1 MIQRIQSIW
10 LFIAVLGAVFLYIT
24 STDLDAELKAP
35 IMLISCCIL
44 IILEG
49 LSLFGYKNRKRQR
62 VLNRLSIILNAL
74 LLGVLSYWLLKLSG
88 GINFPE
94 KGIEPV
100 FPIISIIALQIA
112 NRYIRKDERIVKSVD
127 RLR

>member
-1 MIQRIQSIW
+1 MIQRIQSLW

-35 IMLISCCIL
+35 IMLISCGIL

-100 FPIISIIALQIA
+100 FPVISIIALQIA

>member
-24 STDLDAELKAP
+24 STDLDAELQAP
-35 IMLISCCIL
+35 IMLISCGIL

>member
-10 LFIAVLGAVFLYIT
+10 LFIAILGAVFLYIT

-35 IMLISCCIL
+35 IMMFSCSIL
-44 IILEG
+44 IILGG

-62 VLNRLSIILNAL
+62 MLNRFSIILNAL
-74 LLGVLSYWLLKLSG
+74 LLGLLSYWLLKLSG

-100 FPIISIIALQIA
+100 FPVISIIALQIA

>member
-1 MIQRIQSIW
+1 MIQRIQSVW
-10 LFIAVLGAVFLYIT
+10 LFIAILGAVFLYIT
-24 STDLDAELKAP
+24 STDLDIEFKKP
-35 IMLISCCIL
+35 IMLISCGVLVIL
-44 IILEG
+44 GG
-49 LSLFGYKNRKRQR
+49 LSLFGYKNRKRQII
-62 VLNRLSIILNAL
+62 LNRLSIILNAL
-74 LLGVLSYWLLKLSG
+74 LLGLLSYWLLKLSG

-100 FPIISIIALQIA
+100 FPVISIIALQIA

>member
-35 IMLISCCIL
+35 IMLISCGALVIL
-44 IILEG
+44 GG
-49 LSLFGYKNRKRQR
+49 LSLFGYKNRKRQI
-62 VLNRLSIILNAL
+62 VLNRFSIILNAL
-74 LLGVLSYWLLKLSG
+74 LLGLLSYWLLKLSG

-100 FPIISIIALQIA
+100 FPVISIIALYLA
-112 NRYIRKDERIVKSVD
+112 NMYIRKDERIVKSVD